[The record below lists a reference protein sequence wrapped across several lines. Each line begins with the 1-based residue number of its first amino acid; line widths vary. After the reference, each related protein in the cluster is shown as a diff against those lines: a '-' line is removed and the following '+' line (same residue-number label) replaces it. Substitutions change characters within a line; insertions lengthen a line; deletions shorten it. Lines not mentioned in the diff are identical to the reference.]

1 MKNTPPLVLANK
13 IIKIFIDEKIPLSQ
27 QLEVIKMVKERI
39 EFCKKTG
46 AEIKQLKLDL

>member
-1 MKNTPPLVLANK
+1 MKNTPALVLANK
-13 IIKIFIDEKIPLSQ
+13 IIKIFIDEQIPLSQ

-39 EFCKKTG
+39 DFCKKTG